1 MSSFPSDEEFK
12 QCIAASKIGEDAIDW
27 RKLPTNVVYRVQ
39 PLVSIEMKNGSN
51 TLLHL
56 VNRENNEIVVWAPR
70 TVVNHLKAGIKVKR
84 NDAYIMSLGQKERK
98 VGDRK
103 RKYFDYETVF
113 LRQQQEPQKQQP
125 RQKRTKLET
134 ETREKVSLKDLCGE
148 DIETPQ
154 KQQRP
159 QKQQKQQPRQKR
171 TKLETETREKVSLKD
186 LCGEFIETLQKQQ
199 RPQKQQKQQQQEQ
212 QQQQQKQEEQQQEQ
226 EEKSDLSMEQ

>member
-27 RKLPTNVVYRVQ
+27 GKLPTNVVYRVQ
-39 PLVSIEMKNGSN
+39 PLVSIEMMNGSN

-103 RKYFDYETVF
+103 RKYFDYEAVF
-113 LRQQQEPQKQQP
+113 LQHQQQESQKQQP
-125 RQKRTKLET
+125 RQ
-134 ETREKVSLKDLCGE
+134 
-148 DIETPQ
+148 
-154 KQQRP
+154 
-159 QKQQKQQPRQKR
+159 
-171 TKLETETREKVSLKD
+171 
-186 LCGEFIETLQKQQ
+186 
-199 RPQKQQKQQQQEQ
+199 QQQQQ
-212 QQQQQKQEEQQQEQ
+212 QQQPQKQQKQEEQQQEQ